1 MTEQEE
7 KVSFG
12 ITIPK
17 SLKTRLKIYCAQNDK
32 KIQDV
37 IREALEEY
45 LQRREK

>member
-1 MTEQEE
+1 MSEEEE

-12 ITIPK
+12 IVIPK

-45 LQRREK
+45 LSKRET